1 MAQKSKPSSSV
12 ATAYA
17 KPLLDLAREQNQA
30 EAIGEELSG
39 LKEVVESNPNFAE
52 FLANPAISEAER
64 GEVLQRTFEGRVS
77 PLLSNFLRVLNAR
90 KRLGVLPQISDAY
103 DDLLDELFGKI
114 EVDVT
119 VAQRLTPDELEEV
132 RRRVSEALGK
142 EAVIHQ
148 YVDDSIIG
156 GLLLRV
162 QDRLIDAS
170 VRSQLRTLKNQMLA
184 ARPHRFGGA
193 GGAEGRL
200 GGDGQSD
207 GNGSGRAY

>member
-1 MAQKSKPSSSV
+1 MAQKSKSSSV

-17 KPLLDLAREQNQA
+17 KPLLELAREQNQA
-30 EAIGEELSG
+30 EAIGEELRG
-39 LKEVVESNPNFAE
+39 LKQVIDSNPTFAE
-52 FLANPAISEAER
+52 FLANPAVSEAER
-64 GEVLQRTFEGRVS
+64 GEVLQRTFDGRVS
-77 PLLSNFLRVLNAR
+77 PLLFNFLRVLNAR
-90 KRLGVLPQISDAY
+90 GRLGVLPQVSDAY

-119 VAQRLTPDELEEV
+119 VAQRLTAEELEEV

-142 EAVIHQ
+142 EAVVHQ

-170 VRSQLRTLKNQMLA
+170 VRSQLRALKNQMLA

-193 GGAEGRL
+193 GSEGRI
-200 GGDGQSD
+200 GGDGQSE
-207 GNGSGRAY
+207 GNGSARAY